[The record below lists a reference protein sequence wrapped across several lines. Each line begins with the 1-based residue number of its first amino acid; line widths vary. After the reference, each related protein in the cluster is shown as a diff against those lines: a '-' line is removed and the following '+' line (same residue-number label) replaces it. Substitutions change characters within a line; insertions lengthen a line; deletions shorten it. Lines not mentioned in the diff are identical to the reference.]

1 LGTGAQIDR
10 AIQTAEYTGPEM
22 PARNW
27 PSLREEDRWLTEAM
41 EERLHSSDR
50 TPDELWGRARELR
63 DQAEQSDTKGVR
75 DAALALAERYEE
87 EAASRSAAR

>member
-1 LGTGAQIDR
+1 
-10 AIQTAEYTGPEM
+10 M

-50 TPDELWGRARELR
+50 TPDELRGRARELR